1 MMNDE
6 FNEEEYLLEMQS
18 QQTLITPRTSLPIR
32 APEQDDEFTIAQN
45 ERIIKAADEL
55 LLDRMENMD

>member
-1 MMNDE
+1 MNDE
-6 FNEEEYLLEMQS
+6 FNEEAYLLEMQS

-32 APEQDDEFTIAQN
+32 NPEQDDEFTITQN